1 MEKEIAVRMFENK
14 KLGTTYGKGKYRSAI
29 FNASAELR
37 DPHVKYLLDFYAIDR
52 WQHTARTDAQI
63 AIVNEV
69 NAISQPNDLASWLV
83 RYDPVHKTKTP
94 VDGFAF
100 LSMDSE
106 KLVLIVND
114 AEFALSEE
122 WVLQTRTCTVTH
134 GKAPTLIATNTE
146 LAQW

>member
-83 RYDPVHKTKTP
+83 RYDPVHKTKTL

-114 AEFALSEE
+114 VESALSEE

>member
-63 AIVNEV
+63 AVVNEV

-83 RYDPVHKTKTP
+83 RYDPVHKTKTL

-114 AEFALSEE
+114 VESALSEE

>member
-1 MEKEIAVRMFENK
+1 MEKAIAVRLFENK
-14 KLGTTYGKGKYRSAI
+14 KHGSTYGKGLYRSAI

-52 WQHTARTDAQI
+52 WQHTARTDAQLATVI
-63 AIVNEV
+63 AVV
-69 NAISQPNDLASWLV
+69 DMSQANDLASWLV

-100 LSMDSE
+100 LSMDNE
-106 KLVLIVND
+106 KLLLIVND
-114 AEFALSEE
+114 AESALNEE
-122 WVLQTRTCTVTH
+122 WVLQTRPCAVTH
-134 GKAPTLIATNTE
+134 GKAPTLIATNSE

>member
-14 KLGTTYGKGKYRSAI
+14 KLGTTFGKGKYRSAI

-63 AIVNEV
+63 AVVNEV
-69 NAISQPNDLASWLV
+69 TAISQPNDLASWLV

-100 LSMDSE
+100 FSMDNE

-114 AEFALSEE
+114 AETALSEE
-122 WVLQTRTCTVTH
+122 WVLHTRTCTVTH